1 MNDRLKC
8 ALLPCA
14 FAIRPFT
21 IYIFFFST
29 LHFFTIHVFN
39 SSFLLFFISVTFYTH
54 SVHSKISSNVL
65 KLILDKT
72 PIIFSRV
79 QVLAPLIPCL
89 IPYVAATGPATLP
102 SDIDF
107 GTDGLV
113 S

>member
-21 IYIFFFST
+21 IFIFS
-29 LHFFTIHVFN
+29 
-39 SSFLLFFISVTFYTH
+39 SSFLLLFFISLTFCTH
-54 SVHSKISSNVL
+54 SVHSKISSKNVL

-72 PIIFSRV
+72 PIIFFRV

-113 S
+113 RLSQQQLQ